1 MIEVYKTLRGMN
13 RVEKGEWFDIRS
25 GEEARPTRTNTVVE
39 EGGAI
44 RKTET
49 LYKPPANGEIRNNFF
64 TVRVVRGW
72 NELPEVVK
80 EKKSL
85 NGFKNAYDQWI
96 KGNQSTE

>member
-49 LYKPPANGEIRNNFF
+49 CNHQL
-64 TVRVVRGW
+64 TV
-72 NELPEVVK
+72 K
-80 EKKSL
+80 
-85 NGFKNAYDQWI
+85 
-96 KGNQSTE
+96 

>member
-1 MIEVYKTLRGMN
+1 MT
-13 RVEKGEWFDIRS
+13 
-25 GEEARPTRTNTVVE
+25 
-39 EGGAI
+39 

-49 LYKPPANGEIRNNFF
+49 LYKPSANGEIRDNFF

-85 NGFKNAYDQWI
+85 NAFKTAYDEWMKQKQTI
-96 KGNQSTE
+96 E